1 MDAAGNGG
9 TTGAARRR
17 ILRPYATAGVAIV
30 GTGLI
35 AVTPVAAPLSGMHRV
50 IDVELAAGGE
60 LLDAALSPWTQI
72 FNTASENSTT
82 LFNAF
87 SLSGNVAWEQLIANL
102 NGYAQL
108 VLDDP
113 SNITQVTDAL
123 REDWKAV
130 DSAITLMNANPDTVD
145 AIIRQTM
152 DGSTLSG
159 HTLMF
164 GQIPGYLPAD
174 QADMI
179 QPIINFLG
187 SPWGGVIMGSLGPG
201 ISPWV
206 ALLNSMINGDS
217 FGQIMASP
225 LNGFLNGA
233 TLDLSALTPMING
246 LGLFP
251 EGMEM
256 THLDIAFGGL
266 LSPGGN
272 VAADPLSLVDA
283 DGTVTGDQVAA
294 IGGSIFNSVGITF
307 TGVPVVNTLQL
318 DSDPIGPL
326 GAWLGLNQVIASQLG
341 WGTGWW
347 DGKNSRPEVPSL
359 PPGSDTD
366 FPTIPDGFPSDY
378 YPPDDAGVGAAEAT
392 DFASMLQDLF
402 TGVGG

>member
-1 MDAAGNGG
+1 M
-9 TTGAARRR
+9 
-17 ILRPYATAGVAIV
+17 
-30 GTGLI
+30 
-35 AVTPVAAPLSGMHRV
+35 
-50 IDVELAAGGE
+50 
-60 LLDAALSPWTQI
+60 
-72 FNTASENSTT
+72 
-82 LFNAF
+82 
-87 SLSGNVAWEQLIANL
+87 AWEQLIANL